1 MTLLTSG
8 KILTTSSSRLD
19 PLGNTIYEAVTMSG
33 QMSTPVKQPKAMSSR
48 LLTMKFMQR
57 AAASSP
63 LSPSTPDQPSAKRQ
77 RTDSIASPLTAF
89 DVNALADEKAVEI
102 ALATEE
108 AKRQIALDKQAA
120 EAGDTRWVLNFEQ
133 NGQKGSGTRDS
144 LRVQPASFAAIDRS
158 AVSAPKVIYEKD
170 DSLDQPVMAGR
181 RSFGKFNRK
190 LEV

>member
-1 MTLLTSG
+1 
-8 KILTTSSSRLD
+8 
-19 PLGNTIYEAVTMSG
+19 MSG

-133 NGQKGSGTRDS
+133 NGQRGSGTRDS